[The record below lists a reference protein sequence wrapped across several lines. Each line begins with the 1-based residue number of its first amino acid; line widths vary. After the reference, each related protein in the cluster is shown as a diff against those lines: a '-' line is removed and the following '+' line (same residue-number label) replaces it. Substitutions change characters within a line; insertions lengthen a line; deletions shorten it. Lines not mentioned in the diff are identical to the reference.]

1 MDLRAGDLCRRLSKL
16 SGRNTNLR
24 NLQLAGMLCVGVATA
39 SVGSLAQTATPQLY
53 TLVAGSQLT
62 DDCPICD
69 RLPIVVP
76 MTGTFGLRVVEQ
88 NPLFTRYEVLDIAFH
103 AGTNSGPEYQV
114 QGRGTYRTGGEVM
127 VVQDMFLDLEIDN
140 GGVLTKA
147 ASGNLDRVV
156 GQPWPRLQ
164 INVDQT
170 NGTPNQIYYLTLIAV
185 PVPTIRLLI
194 PAALAGDVRL
204 DWDGNGGKFQLQRA
218 TDAAGNYQPLTPF
231 ATSSP
236 FTDVAVFTNYP
247 QAFYRLR
254 QF

>member
-1 MDLRAGDLCRRLSKL
+1 MNLKNLNLVGILC
-16 SGRNTNLR
+16 
-24 NLQLAGMLCVGVATA
+24 AGVATG
-39 SVGSLAQTATPQLY
+39 SVASLAQTEIPQLY

-76 MTGTFGLRVVEQ
+76 MSGTFGLRVVEQ

-114 QGRGTYRTGGEVM
+114 LGRGTYQTGGEVM
-127 VVQDMFLDLEIDN
+127 VAQDMFLNLEINN
-140 GGVLTKA
+140 GGVPIKA
-147 ASGNLDRVV
+147 LCVNPDRVV
-156 GQPWPRLQ
+156 GQAWPRLQ

-170 NGTPNQIYYLTLIAV
+170 NGTLSQVYYLTLIAV

-194 PAALAGDVRL
+194 PEDHPGDVRL
-204 DWDGNGGKFQLQRA
+204 EWDGNGGKFQLQRA
-218 TDAAGNYQPLTPF
+218 IHAGGPYQPLTPL

-236 FTDVAVFTNYP
+236 FTDVAVFTNYL